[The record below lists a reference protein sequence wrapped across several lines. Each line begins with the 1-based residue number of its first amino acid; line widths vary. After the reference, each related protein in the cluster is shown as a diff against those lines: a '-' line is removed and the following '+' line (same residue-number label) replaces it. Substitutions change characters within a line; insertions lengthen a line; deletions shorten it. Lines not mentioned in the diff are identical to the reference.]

1 MEASGII
8 GSESKDLR
16 TKGADDLNASLRAG
30 EDEKRYPS
38 SNHEAEKRDTFLL
51 PLAFCSVRG
60 LNRLDDTQPPCG
72 GRSACSVYD
81 FNAYLI

>member
-1 MEASGII
+1 MEASGLI

-38 SNHEAEKRDTFLL
+38 SNHETEKRDIFLL
-51 PLAFCSVRG
+51 PLAFCSGRG
-60 LNRLDDTQPPCG
+60 LNRSEAAQLG
-72 GRSACSVYD
+72 G
-81 FNAYLI
+81 

>member
-38 SNHEAEKRDTFLL
+38 SNHEAEKRDIPPSSGFL
-51 PLAFCSVRG
+51 FWS
-60 LNRLDDTQPPCG
+60 RLKQI
-72 GRSACSVYD
+72 R
-81 FNAYLI
+81 

>member
-1 MEASGII
+1 MEASGLI

-38 SNHEAEKRDTFLL
+38 SNHETEKRDKDKAIICKGCVCVPGEYKNINQKTNKNSEFVTGVQKS
-51 PLAFCSVRG
+51 F
-60 LNRLDDTQPPCG
+60 
-72 GRSACSVYD
+72 
-81 FNAYLI
+81 

>member
-38 SNHEAEKRDTFLL
+38 SNHEAGKKRHIPPSSGFLFWL
-51 PLAFCSVRG
+51 
-60 LNRLDDTQPPCG
+60 RLEQI
-72 GRSACSVYD
+72 R
-81 FNAYLI
+81 